1 MAQQAISSKAK
12 QERKQVF
19 KEIVNAFES
28 KYSWLGTQTSRQLL
42 LSAASW
48 NIEKYSDP
56 HMRYRNHVMLAWDRG
71 WLKSSMLRKMA
82 NILGDDFCSTI
93 GKVTDAAMR
102 GSVSAGQFTPPKPL
116 RTPVVIST
124 EFGQTDFSE
133 ELLNLFLALL
143 EESQT
148 NVALNKIG
156 QLSQTAKSNIENK
169 YKGQVKFSAS
179 NEFDL
184 KCNFVFWGA
193 TYDPSKLADDALRSR
208 FEVVTPAKDLDA
220 SITRSID
227 DNRFNLSNTTIK
239 DCRTMLKSD
248 KEVET
253 DFELPKKL
261 YRNYNLIPRE
271 SRDLQA
277 HMACRNWWGLDVTP
291 DIMEQYIKHLKQSRR
306 VSTMNPRDR
315 IFDMIFDNPMTLQ
328 DLNDK
333 LPYEK
338 QEIFKILNDLPR
350 TDHFRGTESLNWV
363 IHSGE
368 NLNDKDESNI
378 EGEFGT

>member
-1 MAQQAISSKAK
+1 MSQKSIHKVQ
-12 QERKQVF
+12 QEREQVF
-19 KEIVNAFES
+19 KEILAAFEQ
-28 KYSWLGTQTSRQLL
+28 KYGWLGLQTSRQLL

-48 NIEKYSDP
+48 NLDKYSNP

-82 NILGDDFCSTI
+82 DILGDDFCSTI

-116 RTPVVIST
+116 RTPIVIST

-156 QLSQTAKSNIENK
+156 QLGQATKNNIEKEYNN
-169 YKGQVKFSAS
+169 QIKFSAS

-184 KCNFVFWGA
+184 HCDFVFWGA

-208 FEVVTPAKDLDA
+208 FEVVTPAKELDS
-220 SITRSID
+220 SITQSID
-227 DNRFNLSNTTIK
+227 KNRFSLSNTAIK
-239 DCRTMLKSD
+239 DCRRMLKSD
-248 KEVET
+248 RKMET
-253 DFELPKKL
+253 DFEPPTSL
-261 YRNYNLIPRE
+261 YNEYNLIPRE

-277 HMACRNWWGLDVTP
+277 HMACRNWWGLEVNP
-291 DIMEQYIKHLKQSRR
+291 EIMEQYIKHLKESRR

-315 IFDMIFDNPMTLQ
+315 VFDMIFDNPLTLQ
-328 DLNDK
+328 ELNDK

-338 QEIFKILNDLPR
+338 QEIFKILKALPAE
-350 TDHFRGTESLNWV
+350 HFRGKESLKWV
-363 IHSGE
+363 IYSGE
-368 NLNDKDESNI
+368 NLNSDTI
-378 EGEFGT
+378 EQEFSA

>member
-1 MAQQAISSKAK
+1 MQQKSISKVK

-19 KEIVNAFES
+19 KEIVEAFES

-48 NIEKYSDP
+48 NIEKYSNP

-71 WLKSSMLRKMA
+71 WLKSSMMRKMA
-82 NILGDDFCSTI
+82 NILGDDFVSTI

-143 EESQT
+143 EEAET
-148 NVALNKIG
+148 NVSLNKIG
-156 QLSQTAKSNIENK
+156 QLSQTTKSNIENK
-169 YKGQVKFSAS
+169 YDGKVKFSAS

-184 KCNFVFWGA
+184 KCDFVFWGA

-208 FEVVTPAKDLDA
+208 FEVVTPAKELDA

-227 DNRFNLSNTTIK
+227 QNRFNLSNTTIK
-239 DCRTMLKSD
+239 DCRKMLKSER
-248 KEVET
+248 EVET
-253 DFELPKKL
+253 NFQPPKEF
-261 YRNYNLIPRE
+261 YRKYNLIPRE
-271 SRDLQA
+271 SRDIQA
-277 HMACRNWWGLDVTP
+277 HMACRNWWGLDVNP
-291 DIMEQYIKHLKQSRR
+291 KIMEQYIDHLKKSRR
-306 VSTMNPRDR
+306 ISTMNPRDR
-315 IFDMIFDNPMTLQ
+315 IFDMIFDNPMTLEELDQ
-328 DLNDK
+328 Q

-338 QEIFKILNDLPR
+338 QEIFKILQDLPR
-350 TDHFRGTESLNWV
+350 TDHFRGQDSLRWV

-368 NLNDKDESNI
+368 NLNDKESNV
-378 EGEFGT
+378 EKEFGS

>member
-1 MAQQAISSKAK
+1 MSQEVLSKER

-19 KEIVNAFES
+19 QEIVNAFEQ
-28 KYSWLGTQTSRQLL
+28 KYGWLGLQTSRQLL

-48 NIEKYSDP
+48 NIDKYSDP
-56 HMRYRNHVMLAWDRG
+56 PMRYRNHVMLAWDRG
-71 WLKSSMLRKMA
+71 WLKSSMMRKMA
-82 NILGDDFCSTI
+82 NILGDEFCSTI

-124 EFGQTDFSE
+124 EFGQTDFSD

-143 EESQT
+143 EESET

-156 QLSQTAKSNIENK
+156 QLGQATKSNIENK
-169 YKGQVKFSAS
+169 YNGQVKFSAN

-184 KCNFVFWGA
+184 KCDFIFWGA
-193 TYDPSKLADDALRSR
+193 TYDPSKLQDDALRSR
-208 FEVVTPAKDLDA
+208 FEVVTPAKELDS

-227 DNRFNLSNTTIK
+227 QNRFNLSNTTIK
-239 DCRTMLKSD
+239 DCRRMVKSE

-253 DFELPKKL
+253 NFHPPRKFYEE
-261 YRNYNLIPRE
+261 YNLIPRE
-271 SRDLQA
+271 SRDIQA
-277 HMACRNWWGLDVTP
+277 HMACRNWWGLDVSP
-291 DIMEQYIKHLKQSRR
+291 EIMKQYIQHLKQSRR

-315 IFDMIFDNPMTLQ
+315 VFDMIFDNPMSLTE
-328 DLNDK
+328 LNNK

-338 QEIFKILNDLPR
+338 QEIFKILQDLP
-350 TDHFRGTESLNWV
+350 TDSYRGKDSMMWV

-368 NLNDKDESNI
+368 NLNDSEDEKI
-378 EGEFGT
+378 EDKFGK